1 VAPESSLR
9 TLVATYARLRTPL
22 HEAIGKPELIQPTGE
37 HFPDAFAPDAPS
49 VARLFA
55 RMVSYSPLADD
66 LPVELAFLVNDE
78 ATGGGCGSGACGVGA
93 GAESRAA
100 AGTVTD
106 LGDRYRLSLLAN
118 DVANPVLLTT
128 ALARGVGALVL
139 HEGGL
144 AHGARGEVDAADAE
158 ICAAM
163 CGFGVLVAA
172 GSAVWVKGCH
182 GLTGMQATALTVE
195 ESAAA
200 LALFT
205 GLHGIDPSVA
215 RRHLEVT
222 AREAYDD
229 AAAWVESNPLLVDS
243 LRRNPKWLESGSF
256 DIEPTRGLLGRW
268 LHKRRIEREM
278 QRPAPRPKAAMS
290 ASKQRYL
297 DEAKALVEETLG
309 EG

>member
-1 VAPESSLR
+1 VLPNEDSLR
-9 TLVATYARLRTPL
+9 TLVARYAHLRTAL
-22 HEAIGKPELIQPTGE
+22 RESIGEPDLIQPTCE
-37 HFPDAFAPDAPS
+37 HFPDAFAPDAAS
-49 VARLFA
+49 VARLFG

-66 LPVELAFLVNDE
+66 LPVELAFLLADE
-78 ATGGGCGSGACGVGA
+78 ATGGACGSGACGVGA

-118 DVANPVLLTT
+118 DVGNPALLTT
-128 ALARGVGALVL
+128 ALARGIGALVL

-144 AHGARGEVDAADAE
+144 GGGEVDATDAE
-158 ICAAM
+158 ICATM
-163 CGFGVLVAA
+163 CGFGVLLSA

-182 GLTGMQATALTVE
+182 GLTGIQATALTVD
-195 ESAAA
+195 ESATT

-205 GLHGIDPSVA
+205 GLHGVDPAVA

-243 LRRNPKWLESGSF
+243 LRRNPKWLEGGSF

-268 LHKRRIEREM
+268 LHKRRVEREM
-278 QRPAPRPKAAMS
+278 RLPAMNPKATPSPAR
-290 ASKQRYL
+290 QRYL
-297 DEAKALVEETLG
+297 EEAKALVEETLG

>member
-1 VAPESSLR
+1 VAPETSLR
-9 TLVATYARLRTPL
+9 TLVAAYARLRSAL
-22 HEAIGKPELIQPTGE
+22 GDAIGDPELVQPTGE
-37 HFPDAFAPDAPS
+37 HFPDTFAPDAAS
-49 VARLFA
+49 VTRLFG

-66 LPVELAFLVNDE
+66 LPVELAFLVGDE
-78 ATGGGCGSGACGVGA
+78 ASGGGCGSGACGVGA
-93 GAESRAA
+93 EAKSRAA

-144 AHGARGEVDAADAE
+144 ARDGSDEVDAADAE
-158 ICAAM
+158 ICATL
-163 CGFGVLVAA
+163 CGFGVLLAA

-182 GLTGMQATALTVE
+182 GLTGIQATALTAD

-205 GLHGIDPSVA
+205 ALRGIDPSVA
-215 RRHLEVT
+215 RRHLQVT
-222 AREAYDD
+222 PGEAYDD

-268 LHKRRIEREM
+268 LHKRRIERAM
-278 QRPAPRPKAAMS
+278 RAPAPAPKPALSPA
-290 ASKQRYL
+290 KQRYL
-297 DEAKALVEETLG
+297 EEAKALVEETLG